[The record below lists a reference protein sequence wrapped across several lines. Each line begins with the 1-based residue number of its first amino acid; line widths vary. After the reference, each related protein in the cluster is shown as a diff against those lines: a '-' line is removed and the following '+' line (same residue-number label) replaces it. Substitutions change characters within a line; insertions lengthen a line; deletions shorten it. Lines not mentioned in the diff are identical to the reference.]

1 MLCNRSLQNEAVLME
16 PYIKPKVPTKTVLF
30 FEK

>member
-1 MLCNRSLQNEAVLME
+1 MLSNKSLQNEAVLME
-16 PYIKPKVPTKTVLF
+16 HYIKPTVPTKTVLF